1 MGLILSFLKGSALK
15 LLAIAAAAVAVLGFL
30 AKVKSAGR
38 MEERAE
44 NLAKAAESAR
54 QRARVENEVAGNPDR
69 AALRDELLRDW
80 GRKR

>member
-1 MGLILSFLKGSALK
+1 MGLVLSFLKGSAIK
-15 LLAIAAAAVAVLGFL
+15 LLAIAAAVIAVLGFL

-44 NLAKAAESAR
+44 NLAKAAEATR

-69 AALRDELLRDW
+69 TALRDELLRDW
-80 GRKR
+80 GRNR